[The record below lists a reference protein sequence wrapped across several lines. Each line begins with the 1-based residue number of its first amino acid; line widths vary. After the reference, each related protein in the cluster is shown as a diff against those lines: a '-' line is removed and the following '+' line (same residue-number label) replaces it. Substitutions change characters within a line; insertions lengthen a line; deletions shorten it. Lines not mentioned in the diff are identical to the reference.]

1 MCIFQLKIIDMKNT
15 EIQFL
20 ESKIDS
26 MKNCQN
32 CKHRLTEY
40 GLNCKLFTRESGRI
54 CCRDGAFKFNMEN
67 TKDFWEMA

>member
-1 MCIFQLKIIDMKNT
+1 MKNT

-40 GLNCKLFTRESGRI
+40 GLNCKLFRKEEDRI
-54 CCRDGAFKFNMEN
+54 CLRDGALKFSNKEY
-67 TKDFWEMA
+67 KDFWEMS